1 VKEVKDTGV
10 KVPHELVGK
19 GGYGCVYKPNI
30 SCSGSLNPEGNYIS
44 KIQMSNEVSK
54 NINKETQYGKIVQS
68 FPDYRLYFAPVIES
82 CPININVLSE
92 EELSKCDIFQQPTAE
107 MMGTMDAKVGETN
120 AKVGATYVSSK
131 IPFIEGKNMSVYFKA
146 REQFESP
153 FFPSNVSRSF
163 YHLLKAIRILQSGT
177 DDSIVHF
184 DLKDGNIIFDE
195 IHGNPVII
203 DFGLSFTKST
213 LMDNLN
219 DTHKLAEV
227 FYAYSPYEPWCIEIH
242 LLSYIVQNILL
253 KLDEEGNRGE
263 KITAPITEEEIKELK
278 DVCQKFVDDLAK
290 KNVGGNNDYIPDIQ
304 QLNSYLDSFIVGKDI
319 WKELVEDLAKHY
331 LSWDVYSI
339 AICYLKYINDWN
351 IGLLDGILRDVVAFV
366 PVKGSEGRRRKSV
379 DEIIGLL

>member
-1 VKEVKDTGV
+1 
-10 KVPHELVGK
+10 VGK

-219 DTHKLAEV
+219 DTQKLAEV

>member
-107 MMGTMDAKVGETN
+107 MMDAKVGTMD

-131 IPFIEGKNMSVYFKA
+131 IPFIEGKNMSVYFNS
-146 REQFESP
+146 REQYESP